1 VSRRVRFLSSAR
13 RDLLRLTDF
22 LAGNPAK
29 ASGAL
34 EVILAGAASLSDYA
48 ERGVPVEPPDGRKL
62 IVPFGRTAYII
73 LYLVEP
79 DAVVITRI
87 FHSLEDRPL
96 A

>member
-1 VSRRVRFLSSAR
+1 
-13 RDLLRLTDF
+13 
-22 LAGNPAK
+22 
-29 ASGAL
+29 
-34 EVILAGAASLSDYA
+34 
-48 ERGVPVEPPDGRKL
+48 VEPPDGRKL